1 MIAVDVVQLVAAF
14 GVMFSMLTVAKQIHD
29 NTKQARLTN

>member
-14 GVMFSMLTVAKQIHD
+14 GVTLM
-29 NTKQARLTN
+29 RLLSHVLMTTIVRSNQ